1 MGWTGQGRVRVGFR
15 RWLAPAVVGC
25 TVALVATACG
35 GGSSSSSSSTSSP
48 GGANTASAPG
58 ITATNITIGSHQPLT
73 GVAAPG
79 YSEIAPSS
87 KALFDDVNA
96 HGGVNGRK
104 ITYNYQD
111 DGYNPTKT
119 ATVVRSLVLQDNV
132 FAIFNGLGTPT
143 HLAVEQFLNTERV
156 PDLFVASG
164 CDCWNNPGKF
174 PYTSGYQTDYTVEGK
189 ITGQYIKNTFGGKK
203 VGYLYQNDD
212 FGQGGV
218 QGLDQ
223 QIPKSSVVSRQ
234 TYVPTNLDVG
244 PQVAALQA
252 SGAQVAVLYT
262 VPPFTALTLGAAA
275 KIGYHPQWVT
285 SSVSPDP
292 TTLSGLLKGSSLL
305 EGLVTSNY
313 LPSTSDTANPW
324 VQTFKRIHDQYVPNL
339 PFDGNTIFGMS
350 VAYTFVKLMQQAGT
364 NPTRQSVISALK
376 TANLAGPG
384 LVPLNYSSAS
394 GYTGVQMGTINGGK
408 LTLSGPRYTATDNG
422 PIGTFNGAQPPPPP
436 NL

>member
-1 MGWTGQGRVRVGFR
+1 M
-15 RWLAPAVVGC
+15 APAAIVSVL
-25 TVALVATACG
+25 ALVAAACG
-35 GGSSSSSSSTSSP
+35 GGTSSSSSSSGG

-58 ITATNITIGSHQPLT
+58 ITATSITIGSHQPLT

-79 YSEIAPSS
+79 YDEIAPSS

-104 ITYNYQD
+104 ITYTYQD
-111 DGYNPTKT
+111 DAYNPTNT

-132 FAIFNGLGTPT
+132 FGIFNGLGTPT
-143 HLAVEQFLNTERV
+143 HLAAQQFLNSERV

-164 CDCWNNPGKF
+164 CDCWNNPSKY
-174 PYTSGYQTDYTVEGK
+174 PYTSGYQTDYTIEGK
-189 ITGQYIKNTFGGKK
+189 ITGQYIKNNFAGKK

-223 QIPKSSVVSRQ
+223 QVPKSSVVTRQ

-244 PQVAALQA
+244 PQVAALQS

-262 VPPFTALTLGAAA
+262 VPPFTALTLAAAA

-285 SSVSPDP
+285 SSVSADP
-292 TTLSGLLKGSSLL
+292 TTVGGLLKGTSLL
-305 EGLVTSNY
+305 EGLVSSSY
-313 LPSTSDTANPW
+313 LPSPNDTSNPW
-324 VQTFKRIHDQYVPNL
+324 VQTFLRIHNQYVPNL
-339 PFDGNTIFGMS
+339 PFDGNTIYGMS

-364 NPTRQSVISALK
+364 NPTRQSVVNALK

-384 LVPLNYSSAS
+384 LVPISYSGAS
-394 GYTGVQMGTINGGK
+394 GYTGVQMGTISGGK
-408 LTLSGPRYTATDNG
+408 FTLSGPRYTATDNG
-422 PIGTFNGAQPPPPP
+422 PIGTFNGTQPAPPP

>member
-1 MGWTGQGRVRVGFR
+1 M
-15 RWLAPAVVGC
+15 APAAIASVL
-25 TVALVATACG
+25 ALVAAACG
-35 GGSSSSSSSTSSP
+35 GGTSSSSSSGG

-58 ITATNITIGSHQPLT
+58 ITATSITIGSHQPLT

-79 YSEIAPSS
+79 YDEIAPSS
-87 KALFDDVNA
+87 KALFDD
-96 HGGVNGRK
+96 GRK

-111 DGYNPTKT
+111 DAYNPTQT

-132 FAIFNGLGTPT
+132 FGIFNGLGTPT
-143 HLAVEQFLNTERV
+143 HLAAQQFLNSERV

-164 CDCWNNPGKF
+164 CDCWNNPSKY

-189 ITGQYIKNTFGGKK
+189 ITGQYIKNTFAGKK

-223 QIPKSSVVSRQ
+223 QIPKSSVVTRQ

-244 PQVAALQA
+244 PQVAALQS
-252 SGAQVAVLYT
+252 SGAEVAVLYT
-262 VPPFTALTLGAAA
+262 VPPFTALTLAAAA

-285 SSVSPDP
+285 SSVSADP
-292 TTLSGLLKGSSLL
+292 TTVGGLLKGTSML
-305 EGLVTSNY
+305 EGLVSSSY
-313 LPSTSDTANPW
+313 LPSPNDTSNPW
-324 VQTFKRIHDQYVPNL
+324 VQTYMRIHNQYVPNP
-339 PFDGNTIFGMS
+339 PFHGNTVYGMS

-364 NPTRQSVISALK
+364 NPTRQSVVNALK

-384 LVPLNYSSAS
+384 LVPISYSGAS
-394 GYTGVQMGTINGGK
+394 GYTGVQMGTISGGK

-422 PIGTFNGAQPPPPP
+422 PIGTFNGTQPPPPS

>member
-1 MGWTGQGRVRVGFR
+1 MKEGTMGWTGQGRVRVGFR
-15 RWLAPAVVGC
+15 RWTAPAAVGC
-25 TVALVATACG
+25 TLALVAAACG
-35 GGSSSSSSSTSSP
+35 GGSSSPSSSSSGG

-79 YSEIAPSS
+79 YSEIAPSA

-104 ITYNYQD
+104 VTYNYQD
-111 DGYNPTKT
+111 DGYNPTNT

-143 HLAVEQFLNTERV
+143 HLAVQQFLNTERV

-189 ITGQYIKNTFGGKK
+189 ITGQYIKNTFPGKK

-292 TTLSGLLKGSSLL
+292 TTLTGLLKGSSLL

-339 PFDGNTIFGMS
+339 PFDGNT
-350 VAYTFVKLMQQAGT
+350 
-364 NPTRQSVISALK
+364 
-376 TANLAGPG
+376 
-384 LVPLNYSSAS
+384 
-394 GYTGVQMGTINGGK
+394 
-408 LTLSGPRYTATDNG
+408 
-422 PIGTFNGAQPPPPP
+422 
-436 NL
+436 

>member
-1 MGWTGQGRVRVGFR
+1 
-15 RWLAPAVVGC
+15 
-25 TVALVATACG
+25 
-35 GGSSSSSSSTSSP
+35 
-48 GGANTASAPG
+48 
-58 ITATNITIGSHQPLT
+58 
-73 GVAAPG
+73 VAAPG
-79 YSEIAPSS
+79 YDEIAPSS

-104 ITYNYQD
+104 ITYTYQD
-111 DGYNPTKT
+111 DAYNPTQT

-132 FAIFNGLGTPT
+132 FGIFNGLGTPT
-143 HLAVEQFLNTERV
+143 HLAVQQFLNTERV

-174 PYTSGYQTDYTVEGK
+174 PYTSGYQTDYTIEGK
-189 ITGQYIKNTFGGKK
+189 ITGQYVKNTFPGKK

-212 FGQGGV
+212 FGQGGI

-223 QIPKSSVVSRQ
+223 QIPKSSVVTRQ
-234 TYVPTNLDVG
+234 NYVPTNLDVG

-262 VPPFTALTLGAAA
+262 VPPFTALTIGAAA

-285 SSVSPDP
+285 SSVSADP
-292 TTLSGLLKGSSLL
+292 TTVGNLLKGTSML
-305 EGLVTSNY
+305 EGLVSSSY
-313 LPSTSDTANPW
+313 LPSPNDTSNPW
-324 VQTFKRIHDQYVPNL
+324 VQTFMRIHNQYVPNL
-339 PFDGNTIFGMS
+339 PFDGNTIYGMS

-364 NPTRQSVISALK
+364 NPTRQSVVNALK

-384 LVPLNYSSAS
+384 LVPISYSSTS
-394 GYTGVQMGTINGGK
+394 GFTGVQMGTITGGK
-408 LTLSGPRYTATDNG
+408 FVLSGPRFTATDNG
-422 PIGTFNGAQPPPPP
+422 PIGTFNGTQPPPPS

>member
-1 MGWTGQGRVRVGFR
+1 M
-15 RWLAPAVVGC
+15 APAAIVSV
-25 TVALVATACG
+25 VALVAAACG
-35 GGSSSSSSSTSSP
+35 GGTSSSSSSSPTS
-48 GGANTASAPG
+48 GGPNTASAPG
-58 ITATNITIGSHQPLT
+58 ISATTITIGSHQPLT
-73 GVAAPG
+73 GIAAPG

-111 DGYNPTKT
+111 DAYNPTQT

-143 HLAVEQFLNTERV
+143 HIAVQPFLNSERV

-164 CDCWNNPGKF
+164 CDCWNNPSKY
-174 PYTSGYQTDYTVEGK
+174 PYTFGYQTDYTIEGK
-189 ITGQYIKNTFGGKK
+189 ITGQYIKNNYAGKK
-203 VGYLYQNDD
+203 IGYLYQNDD

-218 QGLDQ
+218 KGLDQ
-223 QIPKSSVVSRQ
+223 EVPGSSVVSRQ
-234 TYVPTNLDVG
+234 SYVPTNVNVG

-262 VPPFTALTLGAAA
+262 VTPFTALTLAAMA
-275 KIGYHPQWVT
+275 KIGYHPQIVT
-285 SSVSPDP
+285 SSVSSDP
-292 TTLSGLLKGSSLL
+292 TTLTGLLNGSSML
-305 EGLVTSNY
+305 EGLVTSSY
-313 LPSTSDTANPW
+313 LPSPQDTANAW

-339 PFDGNTIFGMS
+339 PFDGNTLYGMS
-350 VAYTFVKLMQQAGT
+350 VADTFVKLMQQAGS
-364 NPTRQSVISALK
+364 NPTRQSVVNAVK

-384 LVPLNYSSAS
+384 LVPISYSGTS
-394 GYTGVQMGTINGGK
+394 GYTGVQMGSIHNGS

-422 PIGTFNGAQPPPPP
+422 PIGTFNGTQPAPPS

>member
-1 MGWTGQGRVRVGFR
+1 
-15 RWLAPAVVGC
+15 LAPAVVGC
-25 TVALVATACG
+25 TVALVAAACG
-35 GGSSSSSSSTSSP
+35 GGSSSPSSSSSGG

-58 ITATNITIGSHQPLT
+58 ITATSITIGSHQPLT

-79 YSEIAPSS
+79 YSEIAPSA

-104 ITYNYQD
+104 ITYSYQD
-111 DGYNPTKT
+111 DGYNPTNT

-174 PYTSGYQTDYTVEGK
+174 PYTSGYQTDYTIEGK
-189 ITGQYIKNTFGGKK
+189 ITGKYISDHFAGQK

-234 TYVPTNLDVG
+234 SYVPTNLNVG
-244 PQVAALQA
+244 PQVAALQS
-252 SGAQVAVLYT
+252 SGAQVVVLYT
-262 VPPFTALTLGAAA
+262 VPPFTALTLGAMA
-275 KIGYHPQWVT
+275 KIGFHPQVVT
-285 SSVSPDP
+285 SSVSADP
-292 TTLSGLLKGSSLL
+292 TTLSGLLKGSSML
-305 EGLVTSNY
+305 EGLVTSSY
-313 LPSTSDTANPW
+313 LPSTSDTSNAW

-339 PFDGNTIFGMS
+339 PFDGNTLYGMS
-350 VAYTFVKLMQQAGT
+350 VAYTFVKLMQQSGT
-364 NPTRQSVISALK
+364 NPTRQSVVNALK

-384 LVPLNYSSAS
+384 LVPFAYSSTSNA

-408 LTLSGPRYTATDNG
+408 LTLSGPRFTATDNG
-422 PIGTFNGAQPPPPP
+422 PIGTFNGTQPAPPP

>member
-1 MGWTGQGRVRVGFR
+1 M
-15 RWLAPAVVGC
+15 
-25 TVALVATACG
+25 VAAACG
-35 GGSSSSSSSTSSP
+35 GGTSSSSSSGG

-58 ITATNITIGSHQPLT
+58 ITATSITIGSHQPLT

-79 YSEIAPSS
+79 YDEIAPSS

-104 ITYNYQD
+104 ITYTYQD
-111 DGYNPTKT
+111 DGYNPTNT

-132 FAIFNGLGTPT
+132 FGIFNGLGTPT
-143 HLAVEQFLNTERV
+143 HLAAQQFLNSERV

-164 CDCWNNPGKF
+164 CDCWNNPSKY
-174 PYTSGYQTDYTVEGK
+174 PYTSGYQTDYTIEGK
-189 ITGQYIKNTFGGKK
+189 ITGQYIQNNLAGKK

-223 QIPKSSVVSRQ
+223 QIPKSSVVTRQ

-244 PQVAALQA
+244 PQVAALQS
-252 SGAQVAVLYT
+252 SGAEVAVLYT
-262 VPPFTALTLGAAA
+262 VPPFTALTLAAAA

-285 SSVSPDP
+285 SSVSADP
-292 TTLSGLLKGSSLL
+292 TTVGGLLKGTSML
-305 EGLVTSNY
+305 EGLVSSSY
-313 LPSTSDTANPW
+313 LPSPNDTSNPW
-324 VQTFKRIHDQYVPNL
+324 VQTYMRIHNQYVPNL
-339 PFDGNTIFGMS
+339 PFDGNTVYGMS

-364 NPTRQSVISALK
+364 NPTRQSVVNALK
-376 TANLAGPG
+376 TANLTGPG
-384 LVPLNYSSAS
+384 LVPISYSGAS
-394 GYTGVQMGTINGGK
+394 GYTGVQMGTISGGK
-408 LTLSGPRYTATDNG
+408 FTLSGPRYTATDNG
-422 PIGTFNGAQPPPPP
+422 PIGTFNGTQPAPPP

>member
-1 MGWTGQGRVRVGFR
+1 MR
-15 RWLAPAVVGC
+15 RLLAPAVVGC
-25 TVALVATACG
+25 AVALVAAACG
-35 GGSSSSSSSTSSP
+35 GGSSSPSSSSSGG

-79 YSEIAPSS
+79 YDEIAPSS

-104 ITYNYQD
+104 ITYTYQD
-111 DGYNPTKT
+111 DAYNPTQT

-132 FAIFNGLGTPT
+132 FGIFNGLGTPT
-143 HLAVEQFLNTERV
+143 HLAVQQFLNTERV

-174 PYTSGYQTDYTVEGK
+174 PYTSGYQTDYTIEGK
-189 ITGQYIKNTFGGKK
+189 ITGQYVKNTFPGKK

-212 FGQGGV
+212 FGQGGI

-223 QIPKSSVVSRQ
+223 QIPKSSVVTRQ
-234 TYVPTNLDVG
+234 NYVPTNLDVG

-262 VPPFTALTLGAAA
+262 VPPFTALTIGAAA

-285 SSVSPDP
+285 SSVSADP
-292 TTLSGLLKGSSLL
+292 TTVGNLLKGTSML
-305 EGLVTSNY
+305 EGLVSSSY
-313 LPSTSDTANPW
+313 LPSPNDTSNPW
-324 VQTFKRIHDQYVPNL
+324 VQTFMRIHNQYVPNL
-339 PFDGNTIFGMS
+339 PFDGNTIYGMS

-364 NPTRQSVISALK
+364 NPTRQSVVNALK

-384 LVPLNYSSAS
+384 LVPISYSSTS
-394 GYTGVQMGTINGGK
+394 GFTGVQMGTITGGK
-408 LTLSGPRYTATDNG
+408 FVLSGPRFTATDNG
-422 PIGTFNGAQPPPPP
+422 PIGTFNGTQPPPPS

>member
-1 MGWTGQGRVRVGFR
+1 MGETGQDRVRVGVR
-15 RWLAPAVVGC
+15 RWMAPAAIASVL
-25 TVALVATACG
+25 ALVAAACG
-35 GGSSSSSSSTSSP
+35 GGTSSSSSSGG

-58 ITATNITIGSHQPLT
+58 ITATSITIGSHQPLT

-79 YSEIAPSS
+79 YDEIAPSS

-104 ITYNYQD
+104 ITYTYQD
-111 DGYNPTKT
+111 DGYNPTNT

-132 FAIFNGLGTPT
+132 FGIFNGLGTPT
-143 HLAVEQFLNTERV
+143 HLAAQQFLNSERV

-164 CDCWNNPGKF
+164 CDCWNNPSKY
-174 PYTSGYQTDYTVEGK
+174 PYTSGYQTDYTIEGK
-189 ITGQYIKNTFGGKK
+189 ITGQYIQNNLAGKK

-223 QIPKSSVVSRQ
+223 QIPKSSVVTRQ

-244 PQVAALQA
+244 PQVAALQS

-262 VPPFTALTLGAAA
+262 VPPFTALTLAAAA

-285 SSVSPDP
+285 SSVSADP
-292 TTLSGLLKGSSLL
+292 TTVGGLLKGTSML
-305 EGLVTSNY
+305 EGLVSSSY
-313 LPSTSDTANPW
+313 LPSPNDTSNPW
-324 VQTFKRIHDQYVPNL
+324 VQTYMRIHNQYVPNL
-339 PFDGNTIFGMS
+339 PFDGNTVYGMS

-364 NPTRQSVISALK
+364 NPTRQSVVNALK

-384 LVPLNYSSAS
+384 LVPISYSGAS
-394 GYTGVQMGTINGGK
+394 GYTGVQMGTISGGK

-422 PIGTFNGAQPPPPP
+422 PIGTFNGTQPPPPS

>member
-1 MGWTGQGRVRVGFR
+1 M
-15 RWLAPAVVGC
+15 APAAIVSV
-25 TVALVATACG
+25 VALAAAACGG
-35 GGSSSSSSSTSSP
+35 GGSSSSSSSSSS

-58 ITATNITIGSHQPLT
+58 ITATTITIGSHQPLT

-79 YSEIAPSS
+79 YDEIAPSS

-104 ITYNYQD
+104 INYTYQD
-111 DGYNPTKT
+111 DAYNPTQT

-132 FAIFNGLGTPT
+132 FGIFNGLGTPT
-143 HLAVEQFLNTERV
+143 HLAVQQFLNTERV

-164 CDCWNNPGKF
+164 CDCWNNPSKY
-174 PYTSGYQTDYTVEGK
+174 PYTSGYQTDYTIEGK
-189 ITGQYIKNTFGGKK
+189 ITGQYVKNNFAGKK

-234 TYVPTNLDVG
+234 NYVPTNLDIA
-244 PQVAALQA
+244 PQVAALQS
-252 SGAQVAVLYT
+252 SGAEVAVLYT
-262 VPPFTALTLGAAA
+262 VPPFTALTLAAAA

-285 SSVSPDP
+285 SSVSSDP
-292 TTLSGLLKGSSLL
+292 TTVGNLLKGTSML
-305 EGLVTSNY
+305 EGLVTSSY
-313 LPSTSDTANPW
+313 LPSPNDTSNPW
-324 VQTFKRIHDQYVPNL
+324 IQTFMRIHNQYVPNL
-339 PFDGNTIFGMS
+339 PFDGNTVYGMS

-364 NPTRQSVISALK
+364 NPTRQSVVNALK

-384 LVPLNYSSAS
+384 LVPLSYSGAS
-394 GYTGVQMGTINGGK
+394 GYTGVQMGTITGGK
-408 LTLSGPRYTATDNG
+408 FVLSGPRYTASNNG
-422 PIGTFNGAQPPPPP
+422 PISTFNGTQPAPPP

>member
-1 MGWTGQGRVRVGFR
+1 
-15 RWLAPAVVGC
+15 VVAC
-25 TVALVATACG
+25 VVALVAAACG
-35 GGSSSSSSSTSSP
+35 GGSSSSSSTSSTGG
-48 GGANTASAPG
+48 GGANTASATG

-79 YSEIAPSS
+79 YDEIAPSA

-104 ITYNYQD
+104 ITYTYQD
-111 DGYNPTKT
+111 DAYNPTQT

-132 FAIFNGLGTPT
+132 FGIFNGLGTPT
-143 HLAVEQFLNTERV
+143 HLAAQQFLNTERV

-164 CDCWNNPGKF
+164 CDCWNNPSKY
-174 PYTSGYQTDYTVEGK
+174 PYTSGYQTDYTIEGK
-189 ITGQYIKNTFGGKK
+189 ITGQYIKNNFGGKK

-234 TYVPTNLDVG
+234 SYVPTNLDVG
-244 PQVAALQA
+244 PQVAALQS

-285 SSVSPDP
+285 SSVSADP
-292 TTLSGLLKGSSLL
+292 TTVGGLLKGTSML
-305 EGLVTSNY
+305 EGLVSSSY
-313 LPSTSDTANPW
+313 LPSPNDTSNPW
-324 VQTFKRIHDQYVPNL
+324 VQTYMRIHNQYVPNL
-339 PFDGNTIFGMS
+339 PFDGNTIYGMS
-350 VAYTFVKLMQQAGT
+350 VAYTFVKLVQQAGT
-364 NPTRQSVISALK
+364 NPTRQSVVNALK
-376 TANLAGPG
+376 TANLTGPG
-384 LVPLNYSSAS
+384 LVPISYSGAS
-394 GYTGVQMGTINGGK
+394 GYTGVQMGTISGGK
-408 LTLSGPRYTATDNG
+408 FTLSGPRYTATDNG
-422 PIGTFNGAQPPPPP
+422 PIGTFNGTQPPPPS